1 LSSRFGVPLPTLRRL
16 PLYYRRLRQAAEDH
30 IRVIS
35 SEELGRSVGSSA
47 AQVRKDLSYLPEVG
61 RAGIGYDVVSL
72 AAYLEDY
79 LGLVNDKE
87 AVLAGVGNLG
97 RALALYPGF
106 KDYGLQIVA
115 LFDSDV
121 TKIGKLVGEQ
131 RILPIEKLTNLCQR
145 LHIQM
150 GIITAPPQ
158 AAQEVADA
166 MLAGGIRVIWNFAP
180 CQITA
185 PGNVIVK
192 NEDLATELATLSHN
206 ITRLRTTNPDK
217 KQRDL

>member
-1 LSSRFGVPLPTLRRL
+1 MSSSFGIPRPTLRRL

-30 IRVIS
+30 ISVIS
-35 SEELGRSVGSSA
+35 SEELGRSIGSSA

-61 RAGIGYDVVSL
+61 RAGIGYDVLSL

-87 AVLAGVGNLG
+87 AMLAGAGNLG
-97 RALALYPGF
+97 RALTLYPGF
-106 KDYGLQIVA
+106 KEYGLRIVA
-115 LFDSDV
+115 VFDNDLA
-121 TKIGKLVGEQ
+121 KIGKPVGEHH
-131 RILPIEKLTNLCQR
+131 ILPIDKLTNLCER

-150 GIITAPPQ
+150 GIITVPPR

-166 MLAGGIRVIWNFAP
+166 MMAGGIRVIWNFAP
-180 CQITA
+180 CQIAT
-185 PGNVIVK
+185 PRNVIVK

-206 ITRLRTTNPDK
+206 ITRLKMTSPG
-217 KQRDL
+217 Q